1 MMYFMQTLV
10 NIHNLMVLLL
20 MIMFV
25 IPIFMYGLLQ
35 KEVLTGKFVSG
46 WFVVLLLFM
55 ITYCTTPADMYS
67 VEKDYIQRNSKL
79 MQDNLE
85 LRNEVYSL
93 KAELRDK
100 SKGY

>member
-20 MIMFV
+20 MVMFV
-25 IPIFMYGLLQ
+25 VPIFMYGLLQ
-35 KEVLTGKFVSG
+35 KEILTGKFVSS

-55 ITYCTTPADMYS
+55 ITYCATPADMYN
-67 VEKDYIQRNSKL
+67 VEKEYIQRNSKL

-85 LRNEVYSL
+85 LRNEVSSL
-93 KAELRDK
+93 KAEIRNESYK
-100 SKGY
+100 R